1 MSDQRLLGFFNSEP
15 QPRATE
21 TARQFDWC
29 RRPSVSPGTE
39 TPFRSAEAVSTVTAQ
54 PLLQTAVDDNAR
66 EWFKAFA
73 EEWHRETAG
82 HSSMT
87 MRQRHPAYRKIV
99 DLGWPIVP
107 MLLQALRG
115 MPDLWFPLLREITK
129 ENPVKPDDRG
139 DYQKMSDAW
148 LVWGRERGLIT

>member
-1 MSDQRLLGFFNSEP
+1 MEP
-15 QPRATE
+15 PPFGR
-21 TARQFDWC
+21 
-29 RRPSVSPGTE
+29 PGTE

-54 PLLQTAVDDNAR
+54 PLLQTAVDSNAR
-66 EWFKAFA
+66 AWFEALA

-87 MRQRHPAYRKIV
+87 IRQKAPCLPEWSISGR
-99 DLGWPIVP
+99 LLP
-107 MLLQALRG
+107 MLLEALRG

-129 ENPVKPDDRG
+129 ENPVNPDDRG

-148 LVWGRERGLIT
+148 LAWGRERGLIT